1 MTTLQ
6 DVARAA
12 KVSVAT
18 ASKALSK
25 DYRSYRISEECQR
38 RVRAVCR
45 KLGYQPNYLGRFL
58 QSGKS
63 LAIGTLQSQSMAV
76 HENVPAWSQM
86 SAGMTAAAIGK
97 GYQLVTLGAAQ
108 GQSPV
113 RSGIQALRERRIDGL
128 VVPTYL
134 CTNEDVKELEKTAFP
149 IVLAAWP
156 KRCALPAVEL
166 DEEPSVTQIVE
177 HLFGL
182 GHRRFLWVA
191 PGDARDFYEK
201 RRFQEFQAAF
211 AARGL
216 KAETVGAGYS
226 QARLIGKDDQ
236 IEAVRA
242 ELLTK
247 SREALLRAS
256 AVVAYNEPVGFGVY
270 AAARELG
277 LRIPGDL
284 SVVSFD
290 DIYAHMAY
298 PPMTVVSLMMYD
310 VGERAVQMVM
320 EMAGDAE
327 ARKRMRRARYKVTC
341 ELVLRKSTGPA
352 RD

>member
-1 MTTLQ
+1 MITLQ

-25 DYRSYRISEECQR
+25 DFRSYRISEECQQ
-38 RVRAVCR
+38 RVQAVCR
-45 KLGYQPNYLGRFL
+45 KLGYQPNYLGRSL

-63 LAIGTLQSQSMAV
+63 WAIGTLQSVSLGV
-76 HENVPAWSQM
+76 HENVPLWSQM
-86 SAGMTAAAIGK
+86 NAGMTSAAIEQ
-97 GYQLVTLGAAQ
+97 GYQLVTLGAAR
-108 GQSPV
+108 GQSPI

-128 VVPTYL
+128 VVPTHL
-134 CTNEDVKELEKTAFP
+134 CTGQAIKELEKSSFP
-149 IVLAAWP
+149 VVLAAWP
-156 KRCALPAVEL
+156 KQCALPAVEL
-166 DEEPSVTQIVE
+166 DEEPSATQVVQ
-177 HLFGL
+177 HLIDL

-201 RRFQEFQAAF
+201 RRFQEFRAAF

-216 KAETVGAGYS
+216 KAETVSAGYS
-226 QARLIGKDDQ
+226 QERMIRKDDQ

-242 ELLTK
+242 KLLAE
-247 SREALLRAS
+247 SRDALRRAT

-270 AAARELG
+270 AAAMELG

-310 VGERAVQMVM
+310 VGQRAVQIVM
-320 EMAGDAE
+320 EMAGDTE
-327 ARKRMRRARYKVTC
+327 AWERLRGARYKVTC

-352 RD
+352 RV